1 MQRTVGLLFL
11 VTILLA
17 VSVTLASRQ
26 QAAPDRSP
34 ISNSEQSTESNH
46 TAPTDFSSRLTT
58 FVSGANPLSL
68 SGRTAVENNLFTSVH
83 NGNLEIYPP
92 SSSSTLTQAS
102 DCGIGIHSWSYTG
115 SLLSVLSSHTATILP
130 TGKVLIVG
138 GVSTFFGVTGYAEL
152 YDPVSGTWSTAGS
165 PITGRVRHTATLLP
179 NGKVLIAGGTN
190 LPLASAGFEIGRA
203 HV

>member
-26 QAAPDRSP
+26 QAAPKPAPDRSP
-34 ISNSEQSTESNH
+34 NSNSEQSTESNH

-83 NGNLEIYPP
+83 NGNVEIYPP
-92 SSSSTLTQAS
+92 SSSSTVTQAS
-102 DCGIGIHSWSYTG
+102 DCGIGIHSWRYTG
-115 SLLSVLSSHTATILP
+115 SLSSALSSHTSTILP
-130 TGKVLIVG
+130 NGKVLVVG

-152 YDPVSGTWSTAGS
+152 YDPVSGTWSSAGS

-179 NGKVLIAGGTN
+179 NGKVLIAGGT
-190 LPLASAGFEIGRA
+190 
-203 HV
+203 

>member
-1 MQRTVGLLFL
+1 MQRTVGLFFL

-26 QAAPDRSP
+26 QAAPKPAPDRSP
-34 ISNSEQSTESNH
+34 NPHSEQSTESNH

-83 NGNLEIYPP
+83 NGNVEIYPP

-115 SLLSVLSSHTATILP
+115 SLLSIRAEHTATVLLD
-130 TGKVLIVG
+130 GKVLIVG
-138 GVSTFFGVTGYAEL
+138 GSSDTGLLAEAEL
-152 YDPVSGTWSTAGS
+152 YDPVAGTWSSAGNLA
-165 PITGRVRHTATLLP
+165 PQRRQHTATLLP
-179 NGKVLIAGGTN
+179 NGKVLITGGISN
-190 LPLASAGFEIGRA
+190 IGS
-203 HV
+203 

>member
-26 QAAPDRSP
+26 QAAPKPAPDRSP
-34 ISNSEQSTESNH
+34 ISNSVQSTESNH

-83 NGNLEIYPP
+83 NGNVEIYPP
-92 SSSSTLTQAS
+92 SSSSTLMQAS

-115 SLLSVLSSHTATILP
+115 SLLFTRSGHTSTILP
-130 TGKVLIVG
+130 NGKVLVVG
-138 GVSTFFGVTGYAEL
+138 GGASTGFVESAEL
-152 YDPVSGTWSTAGS
+152 YDPVSGTWS
-165 PITGRVRHTATLLP
+165 
-179 NGKVLIAGGTN
+179 
-190 LPLASAGFEIGRA
+190 SAG
-203 HV
+203 